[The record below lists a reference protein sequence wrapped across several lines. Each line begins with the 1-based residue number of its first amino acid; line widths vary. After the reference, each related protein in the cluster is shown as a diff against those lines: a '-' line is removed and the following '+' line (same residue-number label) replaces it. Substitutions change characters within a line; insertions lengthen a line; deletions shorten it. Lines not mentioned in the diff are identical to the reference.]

1 MWGRNDLALGR
12 DASSRFLPGLLAVMV
27 FLAALAATGALSA
40 RGFIASWDA
49 RLDGSATVQI
59 PPPSTGTG
67 TRVERREAVMRLLRV
82 TPGVQQARPVPE
94 KTVARLLEPWLGAEL
109 AGALPMPTLI
119 DLRLSADQPVD
130 LTRLAERLEN
140 AAPGTMID
148 DHARWLSD
156 ARTLARTVTVT
167 AGVVLVL
174 VVLAAVLAV
183 VFAVR
188 TGLAVHREEIEILH
202 LIGAPDRYIA
212 RQFQRHAGRL
222 ALVGGIIGVVLA
234 SGTLMGLRW
243 WLTGTGPGSGPGA
256 DEVFSPAGLTALV
269 QAAGFGWLEWAV
281 ILLLPFTAALIATV
295 AARTSVLAV
304 LARMP

>member
-27 FLAALAATGALSA
+27 FLAALAATGVLSA
-40 RGFIASWDA
+40 RGFVATWDA
-49 RLDGSATVQI
+49 ELDGSATVQI
-59 PPPSTGTG
+59 PPPSAGTG

-82 TPGVQQARPVPE
+82 TPGIRYAQPVPE
-94 KTVARLLEPWLGAEL
+94 KTAARLLEPWLGAEVVD
-109 AGALPMPTLI
+109 ALPMPTLI

-130 LTRLAERLEN
+130 LRRLAARLEN
-140 AAPGTMID
+140 AAPGATID

-156 ARTLARTVTVT
+156 ARTLARTATVT
-167 AGVVLVL
+167 AGAVVVLVI
-174 VVLAAVLAV
+174 VAAVLAV

-222 ALVGGIIGVVLA
+222 ALVGGIVGVVLA
-234 SGTLMGLRW
+234 AATMMGLRW
-243 WLTGTGPGSGPGA
+243 WLAGA
-256 DEVFSPAGLTALV
+256 GRGVDEMMGQAGLAALA
-269 QAAGFGWLEWAV
+269 QAIGFGWLEWAV
-281 ILLLPFTAALIATV
+281 MLFLPFAAAFIATAA
-295 AARTSVLAV
+295 ARISVLTA
-304 LARMP
+304 LSRMP